1 MHVKKIFFPLIA
13 VAVLVFSGC
22 EQPADPVKNDNPGT
36 NTPPAVESR
45 YTLKSLAGTLTSG
58 RVNTTLVLNDDGTG
72 TMTQAVSP
80 LRNGD
85 FTWGIVKMA
94 VQESSRATVSV
105 DSITITPKEYPDE
118 TFQMQIL
125 EINGKFSFKVTIEGQ
140 SIYFDSDATPP
151 AFDIDPAELTLEAG
165 AMQTLLC
172 KDAKD
177 WISENPE
184 VATVENGM
192 VTALKKGVV
201 FITATSKY
209 DPERIAYC
217 KLTVTSPGAAN
228 LPWNDTYKKLPAV
241 ADGTWGNYG
250 TASLIVKDSKVTW
263 VANGKKGYLS
273 YTTADGGRL
282 YFIEEGYPVDDSAR
296 WNSMVT
302 FVWTGNAFATA
313 GGGYVIEMTKQ

>member
-13 VAVLVFSGC
+13 VAALFFSGC

-45 YTLKSLAGTLTSG
+45 YTLKSIAGTLTSG

-85 FTWGIVKMA
+85 FTWGIVKMD

-125 EINGKFSFKVTIEGQ
+125 EINGKFSFKVMIEGQ

-165 AMQTLLC
+165 AGFVRRLERHRRSGPYRGLDGLFRRQAQVPQARHRAKRGVRRDFLPRRNQPHPLRQIPQLRRGRHRIGLHPFSRTVHRNSISLL
-172 KDAKD
+172 
-177 WISENPE
+177 E
-184 VATVENGM
+184 
-192 VTALKKGVV
+192 
-201 FITATSKY
+201 
-209 DPERIAYC
+209 
-217 KLTVTSPGAAN
+217 PG
-228 LPWNDTYKKLPAV
+228 P
-241 ADGTWGNYG
+241 
-250 TASLIVKDSKVTW
+250 
-263 VANGKKGYLS
+263 
-273 YTTADGGRL
+273 
-282 YFIEEGYPVDDSAR
+282 
-296 WNSMVT
+296 
-302 FVWTGNAFATA
+302 
-313 GGGYVIEMTKQ
+313 